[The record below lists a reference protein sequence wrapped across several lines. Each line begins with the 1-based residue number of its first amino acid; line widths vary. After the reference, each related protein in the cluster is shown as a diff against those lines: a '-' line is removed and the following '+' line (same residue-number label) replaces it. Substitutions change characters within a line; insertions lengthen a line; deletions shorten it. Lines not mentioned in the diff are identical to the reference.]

1 MDLQDDGSRL
11 SYLNN
16 MRSDYQLMLESLNHD
31 PDKVYRKPDLT
42 P

>member
-11 SYLNN
+11 NHLND
-16 MRSDYQLMLESLNHD
+16 MRSDYKLMLESLNHD